1 MKIAVGVMIVFA
13 CIGFSSCNKQI
24 PQLPANKIVE
34 DNSDA
39 QALLAINENLTAKED
54 SLLEIYVA
62 KTDKKLRR
70 NELGFW
76 YKVARPG
83 SKLKIEE
90 EKTCNFSYKLS
101 LLNGK
106 LVDQGKK
113 QVKIGKKEI
122 VVGLEEGL
130 KLIHHGDSA
139 LFVIPWYLGYGMK
152 GEKSL
157 VPAYTSIIYE
167 IKVE

>member
-1 MKIAVGVMIVFA
+1 MRIAVGVMIVLV
-13 CIGFSSCNKQI
+13 CIGFYSCNKQT
-24 PQLPANKIVE
+24 PQVPANKIVV

-39 QALLAINENLTAKED
+39 QTLLAINKNLTSKED
-54 SLLEIYVA
+54 SLLEMYVA
-62 KTDKKLRR
+62 KTDKKLIK

-83 SKLKIEE
+83 GKLKIEE
-90 EKTCNFSYKLS
+90 ETTCNFSYKLS

-139 LFVIPWYLGYGMK
+139 LFIIPWYLGYGMK

-167 IKVE
+167 IKVD